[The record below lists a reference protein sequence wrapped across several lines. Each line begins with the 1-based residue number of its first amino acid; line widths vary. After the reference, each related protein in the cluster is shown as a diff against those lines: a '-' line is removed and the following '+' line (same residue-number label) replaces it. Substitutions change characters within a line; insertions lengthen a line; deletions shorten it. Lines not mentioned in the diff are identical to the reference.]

1 MKSRCKLG
9 TNQTDFNAS
18 FSFFMSIL
26 SSLGIKWRKCS
37 VSVRRSQPA
46 IARPRAFF
54 GRSRRRRRVRRDNR
68 GKADVRAI
76 RPKSSFKVE

>member
-1 MKSRCKLG
+1 MKSRYKLG
-9 TNQTDFNAS
+9 ANQTDFNAS

-26 SSLGIKWRKCS
+26 SSLASNGRKCS

-46 IARPRAFF
+46 IARLRAFF

-76 RPKSSFKVE
+76 HPVSAF